1 MGIYASRKSCWERR
15 RGGLPQDNA
24 AKQVI
29 GEVVGD
35 SKVVKQPLVEEPV
48 VEEAPVVEEEPTV
61 SKKVSKKYS
70 TSKKASK
77 KEDKED

>member
-15 RGGLPQDNA
+15 KEGLPQDNA

-35 SKVVKQPLVEEPV
+35 NKVVKNPVVEEPV
-48 VEEAPVVEEEPTV
+48 VEEPVVEVEKV
-61 SKKVSKKYS
+61 SSAKKVSKTKPA
-70 TSKKASK
+70 KKV
-77 KEDKED
+77 DKED